1 MFSACHAR
9 GPEVWAH
16 GQISWGRDD
25 ASAPLRMEASYGRGK
40 LPPRMEASQGSVF
53 LVPRRMPGMQQALNT
68 YGLNKEGTYTPCC
81 RTSQCVDDSRSP
93 GILPSPPWTLGN
105 SQDSWL
111 LSWTQPQE
119 IKGSIPKQRRWPQ
132 SCSGAQMTQSAA
144 PKGPAGWSQAD
155 LSLVIQ

>member
-1 MFSACHAR
+1 MM
-9 GPEVWAH
+9 
-16 GQISWGRDD
+16 
-25 ASAPLRMEASYGRGK
+25 PLLPREWKPRMGEASR
-40 LPPRMEASQGSVF
+40 PPEWKRHEGQNFACSVF

-68 YGLNKEGTYTPCC
+68 YGLNKEGMYTPCC

-93 GILPSPPWTLGN
+93 GILPSRPWTLGN

-144 PKGPAGWSQAD
+144 PKGPAGCSQAD